1 MVWLKCV
8 RPQRTCGDEIV
19 EEPIFIN
26 SKDIYAYLIRHTAE
40 QYYLLCGNIEQPDYL
55 TIGAFSSEEEAEQCV
70 TAILDQADYT
80 LLDPKQIVEENKRIV
95 AETYEQMAEEEAI
108 ASEAV

>member
-1 MVWLKCV
+1 M
-8 RPQRTCGDEIV
+8 
-19 EEPIFIN
+19 
-26 SKDIYAYLIRHTAE
+26 
-40 QYYLLCGNIEQPDYL
+40 
-55 TIGAFSSEEEAEQCV
+55 